1 MWILQ
6 PSRPILVRRCAAVSP
21 LWPPVRL
28 AVIGMGWAGTR
39 QVEAAAEIP
48 RDVEIVAIVDND
60 AEYLAERSAD
70 LGVAQTYPTLAEAL
84 EDPRVE
90 AVSICTPHA
99 LHMDQAIAAA
109 QAGRHVLVEKPM
121 AMSVADATRMIEVAD
136 QCGVV
141 LFVAESE
148 SYMPYAIRLRQ
159 IVRSGDPIGEI
170 TFATMLSGYRQP
182 DPRYPGRRGWLTDPG
197 AGGTGTWFLQGI
209 HAVAALRYVLG
220 EVASVQVQEHR
231 TSSFRRPDLEATMAA
246 FIVLKSGLAV
256 HFVHTTETNIPQR
269 LHGLQLYGEG
279 GAVIGGRYGGYDL
292 YLTPGDP
299 LTPQAPATHHDYPD
313 PGLSEYALE
322 LAAFARA
329 VRRSEPGPTDGRSER
344 RSVAIIEAGIES
356 ARTGRPVD
364 LDEQFPDLAN

>member
-1 MWILQ
+1 M
-6 PSRPILVRRCAAVSP
+6 
-21 LWPPVRL
+21 

-39 QVEAAAEIP
+39 QVEAAAELG
-48 RDVEIVAIVDND
+48 RDVEIVAIVDSD
-60 AEYLAERSAD
+60 PDHLADRSAV
-70 LGVAQTYPTLAEAL
+70 LGVAKTYPTLATAL

-90 AVSICTPHA
+90 AVSICTPHTF
-99 LHMDQAIAAA
+99 HMDQAIAAA

-121 AMSVADATRMIEVAD
+121 ALSVADATRMIEAAD
-136 QCGVV
+136 GAGVV

-148 SYMPYAIRLRQ
+148 CYMPFAVRLREV
-159 IVRSGDPIGEI
+159 VRSRDPIGEV

-182 DPRYPGRRGWLTDPG
+182 DPRYPGRRGWLTEPR

-220 EVASVQVQEHR
+220 EVATVHVREHR

-246 FIVLKSGLAV
+246 FIVLENGLAV
-256 HFVHTTETNIPQR
+256 HFVHTTETNIPTR
-269 LHGLQLYGEG
+269 FNGFQLYGEG
-279 GAVIGGRYGGYDL
+279 GLVIGGRYGGYDQ

-299 LTPQAPATHHDYPD
+299 QAPQAPPTHHDYPN

-322 LAAFARA
+322 LVAFARA
-329 VRRSEPGPTDGRSER
+329 VRGIDPGPTDGRSER
-344 RSVAIIEAGIES
+344 RSLAVVEAGIES

-364 LDEQFPDLAN
+364 LTMRFPELLT

>member
-1 MWILQ
+1 M
-6 PSRPILVRRCAAVSP
+6 V
-21 LWPPVRL
+21 
-28 AVIGMGWAGTR
+28 GMGWAGTR
-39 QVEAAAEIP
+39 QVEAAVELG
-48 RDVEIVAIVDND
+48 RDVEIVAIVDSD
-60 AEYLAERSAD
+60 PEYLADRSAV
-70 LGVAQTYPTLAEAL
+70 LGIPQTYPTLANAL

-90 AVSICTPHA
+90 AISICTPHG

-109 QAGRHVLVEKPM
+109 RAGRHVLVEKPM
-121 AMSVADATRMIEVAD
+121 AMTVVDATRMIRAAEESD
-136 QCGVV
+136 VV

-148 SYMPYAIRLRQ
+148 CYMPFAVRMRE
-159 IVRSGDPIGEI
+159 IVRSGDPIGQI
-170 TFATMLSGYRQP
+170 TFATMFSGYRQP
-182 DPRYPGRRGWLTDPG
+182 DPRYPGRRGWLTEPG

-220 EVASVQVQEHR
+220 EVASVHVHEHR
-231 TSSFRRPDLEATMAA
+231 TSSFRRPDLEATMAV
-246 FIVLKSGLAV
+246 FIVLESGLAV

-269 LHGLQLYGEG
+269 MNGLQLYGEG

-299 LTPQAPATHHDYPD
+299 QAPQAPSTHHEYPD

-329 VRRSEPGPTDGRSER
+329 VRGIEPGSTDGRSER
-344 RSVAIIEAGIES
+344 RSLAIIEAGLES

-364 LDEQFPDLAN
+364 LVERFPELTT

>member
-1 MWILQ
+1 M
-6 PSRPILVRRCAAVSP
+6 
-21 LWPPVRL
+21 

-39 QVEAAAEIP
+39 QVEAAAELG
-48 RDVEIVAIVDND
+48 RDVEIVAIVDSD
-60 AEYLAERSAD
+60 PDHLADRSAV
-70 LGVAQTYPTLAEAL
+70 LGVAKTYPTLATAL
-84 EDPRVE
+84 EDPQVE
-90 AVSICTPHA
+90 AVSICTPHT

-121 AMSVADATRMIEVAD
+121 ALSVADATRMIEAAD
-136 QCGVV
+136 GAGVV

-148 SYMPYAIRLRQ
+148 CYMPFAVRLREV
-159 IVRSGDPIGEI
+159 VRSRDPIGEV

-182 DPRYPGRRGWLTDPG
+182 DPRYPGRRGWLTEPR

-220 EVASVQVQEHR
+220 EVATVHVREHR

-246 FIVLKSGLAV
+246 FIVLENGLAV
-256 HFVHTTETNIPQR
+256 HFVHTTETNIPTR
-269 LHGLQLYGEG
+269 FNGFQLYGEG
-279 GAVIGGRYGGYDL
+279 GLVIGGRYGGYDQ

-299 LTPQAPATHHDYPD
+299 QAPQAPPTHHDYPN

-329 VRRSEPGPTDGRSER
+329 VRGIDPGPTDGRSER
-344 RSVAIIEAGIES
+344 RSLAVVEAGIES
-356 ARTGRPVD
+356 ARTGHPVD
-364 LDEQFPDLAN
+364 LTIRFPELLT